1 MISVFFIVKDS
12 SFVPDNI
19 TSLLSSPIEIVLNT
33 NVIILESDRFV
44 DEATKLMMQ
53 RNTRSVLASHNGE
66 VIGILS
72 KTDILFKVIS
82 QGRNPSKIRLREIM
96 TSPVLAVDPKTSVQ
110 DALSIMD
117 KHTVRQIIISSNAAV
132 LGIVSRDD
140 IFEKIQMATISTADI
155 ALRGTPVCIINPKA
169 IVYMKDTMSA
179 KLTCPYCESPFDT
192 KEGLSNHI
200 DRLHSGSGVLEG
212 DVRRMFE

>member
-1 MISVFFIVKDS
+1 MKDS
-12 SFVPDNI
+12 SYVPDNI
-19 TSLLSSPIEIVLNT
+19 TSLLSSPIESILNT

-44 DEATKLMMQ
+44 DEATKLMKD

-82 QGRNPSKIRLREIM
+82 QGRNPSKIKLREIM
-96 TSPVLAVDPKTSVQ
+96 TSPVLAVDPKTSIQ
-110 DALSIMD
+110 EALSIMD
-117 KHTVRQIIISSNAAV
+117 KNDVRQIIVSSNAAV
-132 LGIVSRDD
+132 LGMVSRDD
-140 IFEKIQMATISTADI
+140 IFEKMQMATISTADT

-169 IVYMKDTMSA
+169 IVYMKDTSSA

-192 KEGLSNHI
+192 KEALSKHI
-200 DRLHSGSGVLEG
+200 DRLHAGTGILEG
-212 DVRRMFE
+212 DMRRMFE

>member
-1 MISVFFIVKDS
+1 VKDS
-12 SFVPDNI
+12 SYVPDNI
-19 TSLLSSPIEIVLNT
+19 TSLLSSPIEVILNT

-44 DEATKLMMQ
+44 DEATKLMKD

-110 DALSIMD
+110 EALSIMD
-117 KHTVRQIIISSNAAV
+117 KNDVRQIIVSSNAAV

-140 IFEKIQMATISTADI
+140 IFEKIQMATISTADT

-169 IVYMKDTMSA
+169 IVYMKDTSSA

-192 KEGLSNHI
+192 KEALSKHI
-200 DRLHSGSGVLEG
+200 DRLHAGTGILEG
-212 DVRRMFE
+212 DMRRMFE